1 MMEKRKGFT
10 RRAMMNHHLKRE
22 NFDPIFQ
29 FRPFK
34 LYIITDFEGKY
45 AITSEKDSD
54 DVFLSSPPSKDNKY
68 QWVLLDTDTGAICFF
83 YDLKSYMSI
92 NLVDGVVNVKRSD
105 VLKDGLFN
113 FNSDNTIQL
122 KANTNYC
129 LAYKKITEESKTT
142 DSAATGAETTTTEK
156 KESFFRRLFSDPRHS
171 MEFFDPKTQP
181 ALEAVRYENIDD
193 TYSNK
198 WKYVEVH
205 DLRTLTDNAE
215 TINELQTIN
224 SSGSEQ
230 ISALQKLIENN
241 KKMCEIETTYRDEKI
256 NGYEKNWF
264 INLFLK

>member
-34 LYIITDFEGKY
+34 LYIVTDFEGKY

-83 YDLKSYMSI
+83 YDLKNYMSI

-122 KANTNYC
+122 KSNTNYC
-129 LAYKKITEESKTT
+129 LAYKKIGQGTN
-142 DSAATGAETTTTEK
+142 SAGSEAEK
-156 KESFFRRLFSDPRHS
+156 KESFFKKLFNDPRHNI
-171 MEFFDPKTQP
+171 EFFDPKTQP
-181 ALEAVRYENIDD
+181 ALEAVRYEKIDD

-205 DLRTLTDNAE
+205 DLRTLTDNVE

-224 SSGSEQ
+224 SSGNEQ

-241 KKMCEIETTYRDEKI
+241 KKMCEIETTYRDDKI

-264 INLFLK
+264 IDLFLK